1 MNALRHV
8 AGMML
13 FMRRQ
18 YRLSCRAG
26 FGVRK
31 SIQRAFSAWANGF

>member
-1 MNALRHV
+1 MNALSH
-8 AGMML
+8 AFGML
-13 FMRRQ
+13 RFVKRQ

-31 SIQRAFSAWANGF
+31 SIQRAFGAWVKGF